1 MKKLL
6 VFIVFF
12 IFVLFSCMNSENKNI
27 ESEDQNVETTVKLTQ
42 RIHVIEGNSFT
53 LFQLVE
59 VDGHEYLST
68 NDGGIV
74 HLESCSCKNR

>member
-12 IFVLFSCMNSENKNI
+12 IFVLFSCMHSENKNI

-53 LFQLVE
+53 LYRLIE
-59 VDGHEYLST
+59 VDGHEYLSA

-74 HLESCSCKNR
+74 HLESCPCKNR

>member
-6 VFIVFF
+6 VFVTFF
-12 IFVLFSCMNSENKNI
+12 IFILFSCMNSENKNK
-27 ESEDQNVETTVKLTQ
+27 DQNVETAVKLPQ

-53 LFQLVE
+53 LYRLIE
-59 VDGHEYLST
+59 VDGHEYLSA

-74 HLESCSCKNR
+74 HLESCPCKNR

>member
-53 LFQLVE
+53 LYRLIE
-59 VDGHEYLST
+59 VDGHEYLSA

-74 HLESCSCKNR
+74 HLESCPCKNR